1 MLGKVLAAAL
11 SGALLLG
18 FGYGWYE
25 YRSLNSGLHRLH
37 LHNLGQPPA
46 TAAGGPQHEGQAQNI
61 VIAGVDSRADLS
73 PAERRLLRVGGDASL
88 GADTIM
94 VIHVPADGSRATM
107 ISIPRD
113 SFVDIPGGYL
123 KNKINASYADG
134 YTYGA
139 PAGSTDE
146 QRQAAGAD
154 VLVGAV
160 QKLTG
165 LQIDHYVQV
174 GFGGFYTIAK
184 AIGGIR
190 VNLCQAADDTHA
202 YNRAHGEGSV
212 GSDFKMSAGWHDLT
226 PVQSL
231 EFVRQRHNLKG
242 DDLGREKRQRYFL
255 TEAFSKITSAGVLL
269 HPAKLNKLIKAV
281 TGAFYVD
288 DNGFSLVDLAN
299 QMADL
304 SADRIAGYTIPVEGA
319 ARKTVANETLSV
331 ELVDPV
337 KVRAFIGRVLEHPT
351 ASRSASG
358 SSPAGSTGSTGSA
371 GSAGSPAGS
380 SAGSAAH
387 SPTKGCVY

>member
-1 MLGKVLAAAL
+1 MPGGRRRSLKALGKVLAAAL

-25 YRSLNSGLHRLH
+25 YRSLNGGLHRLH

-46 TAAGGPQHEGQAQNI
+46 TAAGGPQLHGRAQNI

-73 PAERRLLRVGGDASL
+73 AAERRVLHVGGDTSL

-139 PAGSTDE
+139 APGSSEE
-146 QRQAAGAD
+146 QREAAGAD

-160 QKLTG
+160 EKLTG
-165 LQIDHYVQV
+165 LQIDHYVKV
-174 GFGGFYTIAK
+174 SFGGFYTIAK

-190 VNLCQAADDTHA
+190 VDLCQAADDTHA
-202 YNRAHGEGSV
+202 YNEAHGAGSV
-212 GSDFKMSAGWHDLT
+212 GSDFKMSAGWHDLN

-255 TEAFSKITSAGVLL
+255 SAAFSKITSAGVLL
-269 HPAKLNKLIKAV
+269 NPAKLSKLIKAV

-304 SADRIAGYTIPVEGA
+304 SADKITGYTIPVEGSA
-319 ARKTVANETLSV
+319 KRTVADQELSV

-337 KVRAFIGRVLEHPT
+337 KVRAFVGRVLEHPAAT
-351 ASRSASG
+351 RSGHSASPTG
-358 SSPAGSTGSTGSA
+358 SSGAAGR
-371 GSAGSPAGS
+371 
-380 SAGSAAH
+380 